1 MESAEDNIFLDSP
14 QPKNEFA
21 LVDNPDNN
29 LVDNNQQML
38 GGDNNLEDAES
49 LQPQADKKKQG
60 LSSFLPSMDQ
70 QYDEPEQEDQIE
82 NPFDMDDDKDNWW
95 RAEWLSL
102 FDYYSI

>member
-82 NPFDMDDDKDNWW
+82 NPFDMDDDKDNW
-95 RAEWLSL
+95 
-102 FDYYSI
+102 